1 MTSISILDQS
11 PIDINETVNEGIQ
24 RTVELAQLADK
35 LKYTRY
41 FVAEH
46 HNIPE
51 VAGTSPEILVTHL
64 LNKTNEIRIGSGG
77 VMLQHYSPFKVI
89 EQFHFISHLAPGRV
103 DLGIG
108 KAPGG
113 FPLATQ
119 ALQSEFKSPQVTFND
134 KFQLLNNFNNRS
146 FKEDDAYH
154 QLQTSIR
161 GIEVPK
167 PELFL
172 LGGSDRS
179 AQFAANENV
188 GFVYAFFI
196 NSNVDMLR
204 SAVKSYKQQYP
215 EGRFIVAVAAV
226 VTENEKDKELV
237 KDGRTNYALH
247 FKDGRKIT
255 VNTKEQ
261 LEAFSKQSTEHFE
274 VEEKQIDVLE
284 GSANEVKHQLSQLN
298 NEGLIDEFMLHMP
311 IQNHKLRVKTVEKLA
326 PSYTIANQK
335 EGVL

>member
-1 MTSISILDQS
+1 MTSMSILDQS

-64 LNKTNEIRIGSGG
+64 LNKTNQIRVGSGG

-89 EQFHFISHLAPGRV
+89 EQFHLISHLAPGRV

-119 ALQSEFKSPQVTFND
+119 ALQSEFKSSKVTFND
-134 KFQLLNNFNNRS
+134 KFQLLNRFNKRS
-146 FKEDDAYH
+146 FKEDEPYK

-161 GIEVPK
+161 DNEIHT

-172 LGGSDRS
+172 LGGSDNS

-196 NSNVDMLR
+196 NSNVDTLR

-215 EGRFIVAVAAV
+215 EGRFIVAIAAV
-226 VTENEKDKELV
+226 VTENENDKALV
-237 KDGRTNYALH
+237 KAGRTNYALH

-261 LEAFSKQSTEHFE
+261 LEDFINQSTEHFE
-274 VEEKQIDVLE
+274 VEEKQIEVLE
-284 GSANEVKHQLSQLN
+284 GSAAEVKQQLVQLN

-311 IQNHKLRVKTVEKLA
+311 VQNHKLRLKTVEQLA
-326 PSYTIANQK
+326 PLYTIANQK

>member
-1 MTSISILDQS
+1 MTSMSILDQS

-64 LNKTNEIRIGSGG
+64 LNKTNQIRVGSGG

-89 EQFHFISHLAPGRV
+89 EQFHLISHLAPGRV

-119 ALQSEFKSPQVTFND
+119 ALQSEFKSSKVTFND
-134 KFQLLNNFNNRS
+134 KFQLLNRFNKRS
-146 FKEDDAYH
+146 FKEDEPYK

-161 GIEVPK
+161 DNEIRT

-172 LGGSDRS
+172 LGGSDNS

-196 NSNVDMLR
+196 NSNVDTLR

-215 EGRFIVAVAAV
+215 GGRFIVAIAAV
-226 VTENEKDKELV
+226 VTENENDKALV
-237 KDGRTNYALH
+237 KAGRTNYALH

-261 LEAFSKQSTEHFE
+261 LEDFINQSTEHFE
-274 VEEKQIDVLE
+274 VEEKQIEVLE
-284 GSANEVKHQLSQLN
+284 GSAAEVKQQLVQLN

-311 IQNHKLRVKTVEKLA
+311 VQNHKLRLKTVEQLA
-326 PSYTIANQK
+326 PLYTIANQK